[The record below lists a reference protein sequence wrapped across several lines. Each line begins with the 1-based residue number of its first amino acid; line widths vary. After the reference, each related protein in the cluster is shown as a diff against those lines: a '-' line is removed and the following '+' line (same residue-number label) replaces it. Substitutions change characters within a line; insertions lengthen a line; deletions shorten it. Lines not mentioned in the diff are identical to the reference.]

1 MQQDRNN
8 SRRPSSSIQQN
19 SARRQGKSRKAYDWT
34 QDRRPSN
41 QNRRRTQGYQE
52 QTLDF
57 SGGNV
62 TFENHSSGYADNSI
76 QFPQQTARRPNNQNQ
91 SRRQGQQR
99 SQRPRQNTTAY
110 PTNGS
115 RPRNGQ
121 RPQNVQSARRP
132 QSGGRYRPTEAN
144 LRSPA
149 RREGRKKRR
158 LTRAAVRR
166 RRAIRRL
173 TALALLLCV
182 IGVGVYLTVTM
193 LFKINT
199 LEVAVDGE
207 VVQEVGGYS
216 SAEILQARGV
226 HAEENI
232 FSFDPAEKAA
242 ALEKQFP
249 LLENIRVERDY
260 PGTVVV
266 RVTEA
271 QPAWAMQTSS
281 GWLTLSGGLKILEK
295 DSAQPAGLP
304 TLYGGEPV
312 SAEPGEQLTFAAEP
326 KADSTPDSAA
336 DSSASGTVEEEADQ
350 RLESLNTLLAA
361 LDAAGMSADVTR
373 IEFADVDEM
382 AFLYQDRISVWL
394 GTLNELEY
402 KLKLAKHVLLN
413 EDGKGCAATDTGKL
427 DFTHISMSST
437 RKFTFAQGEPELP
450 SGYIVPEPVEETPAE
465 EGVTGETADGTADAP
480 TQIILGKGF
489 EVAADAEH
497 FAFSI
502 DGKHIAIDGGN
513 NPISGDNYNISRTA
527 SDKSLFELTNGAS
540 LKLTHL
546 DIYGNADAHLAE
558 VACIFVRASCK
569 LTLGNGFELY
579 SGNGNESGRQVHR
592 RCGPDPRVL

>member
-1 MQQDRNN
+1 MQQDRNK

-19 SARRQGKSRKAYDWT
+19 SARRQGKPRKAYDWT

-41 QNRRRTQGYQE
+41 QDCRRTQGYQE

-57 SGGNV
+57 SGGSV

-132 QSGGRYRPTEAN
+132 QSSGRYRPTEAN

-216 SAEILQARGV
+216 SAEILQALGV

-260 PGTVVV
+260 PNTVVV
-266 RVTEA
+266 RTNAATAVY
-271 QPAWAMQTSS
+271 AMQTSG
-281 GWLTLSGGLKILEK
+281 GWLSLSAGLKILDK
-295 DSAQPAGLP
+295 DSAQPDLII
-304 TLYGGEPV
+304 LCGGEPV
-312 SAEPGEQLTFAAEP
+312 STTPGTQLEFETGPSGPSSGSAA
-326 KADSTPDSAA
+326 SDSAA
-336 DSSASGTVEEEADQ
+336 SSEAGPPTDK
-350 RLESLNTLLAA
+350 RLESLNTLLTA
-361 LDAAGMSADVTR
+361 LDSLSL
-373 IEFADVDEM
+373 I
-382 AFLYQDRISVWL
+382 
-394 GTLNELEY
+394 
-402 KLKLAKHVLLN
+402 
-413 EDGKGCAATDTGKL
+413 
-427 DFTHISMSST
+427 HI
-437 RKFTFAQGEPELP
+437 
-450 SGYIVPEPVEETPAE
+450 
-465 EGVTGETADGTADAP
+465 
-480 TQIILGKGF
+480 
-489 EVAADAEH
+489 
-497 FAFSI
+497 
-502 DGKHIAIDGGN
+502 
-513 NPISGDNYNISRTA
+513 
-527 SDKSLFELTNGAS
+527 
-540 LKLTHL
+540 
-546 DIYGNADAHLAE
+546 
-558 VACIFVRASCK
+558 
-569 LTLGNGFELY
+569 
-579 SGNGNESGRQVHR
+579 
-592 RCGPDPRVL
+592 

>member
-1 MQQDRNN
+1 MQQDRNK

-19 SARRQGKSRKAYDWT
+19 SAQRKGKPRKAYDWT

-158 LTRAAVRR
+158 LTRAAIRR

-216 SAEILQARGV
+216 SAEILQALGV

-232 FSFDPAEKAA
+232 FSFDSAEKAA

-260 PGTVVV
+260 PNTVVV
-266 RVTEA
+266 RTNAATAVY
-271 QPAWAMQTSS
+271 AMQTSG
-281 GWLTLSGGLKILEK
+281 GWLSLSAGLKILDK
-295 DSAQPAGLP
+295 DSAQPDLII
-304 TLYGGEPV
+304 LCGGEPV
-312 SAEPGEQLTFAAEP
+312 STMPGTQLEFETGPSGPSSGSAA
-326 KADSTPDSAA
+326 SDSAA
-336 DSSASGTVEEEADQ
+336 SSEAGPPTDK
-350 RLESLNTLLAA
+350 RLESLNTLLTA
-361 LDAAGMSADVTR
+361 LDSSELGADVTR
-373 IEFADVDEM
+373 IEFEDPEQM
-382 AFLYQDRISVWL
+382 AFLYQGRISVLL
-394 GTLNELEY
+394 GTLNELDY
-402 KLKLAKHVLLN
+402 KLRLAKYVLLN
-413 EDGKGCAATDTGKL
+413 EDGKGCSPTDTGML
-427 DFTHISMSST
+427 DLSHLSASSS
-437 RKFTFAQGEPELP
+437 RKFRFAQGEPTLP
-450 SGYIVPEPVEETPAE
+450 SGWTAPEEPAAPAE
-465 EGVTGETADGTADAP
+465 AEAESQPEEASGTEPDTEGAEAAPAEDPTA
-480 TQIILGKGF
+480 
-489 EVAADAEH
+489 AAAE
-497 FAFSI
+497 
-502 DGKHIAIDGGN
+502 
-513 NPISGDNYNISRTA
+513 
-527 SDKSLFELTNGAS
+527 
-540 LKLTHL
+540 
-546 DIYGNADAHLAE
+546 
-558 VACIFVRASCK
+558 
-569 LTLGNGFELY
+569 
-579 SGNGNESGRQVHR
+579 QQ
-592 RCGPDPRVL
+592 

>member
-1 MQQDRNN
+1 MQQDRNK

-19 SARRQGKSRKAYDWT
+19 SARRQGKPRKAYDWT

-41 QNRRRTQGYQE
+41 QDRRRTQGYQE

-110 PTNGS
+110 PNGS

-149 RREGRKKRR
+149 RRENRKKRR

-216 SAEILQARGV
+216 SAEILQALGV

-260 PGTVVV
+260 PNTVVV
-266 RVTEA
+266 RTNAATAVY
-271 QPAWAMQTSS
+271 AMQTSG
-281 GWLTLSGGLKILEK
+281 GWLSLSAGLKILDQ
-295 DSAQPAGLP
+295 DSAQPDLII
-304 TLYGGEPV
+304 LCGGEPV
-312 SAEPGEQLTFAAEP
+312 STTPGTQLEFETGPSGPSSGSAA
-326 KADSTPDSAA
+326 SDSAA
-336 DSSASGTVEEEADQ
+336 SSVAGPPTDK
-350 RLESLNTLLAA
+350 RLESLNTLLTA
-361 LDAAGMSADVTR
+361 LDSSELGADVTR
-373 IEFADVDEM
+373 IEFEDPEQM
-382 AFLYQDRISVWL
+382 AFLYQGRISVLL
-394 GTLNELEY
+394 GTLNELDY
-402 KLKLAKHVLLN
+402 KLRLAKYVLLN
-413 EDGKGCAATDTGKL
+413 EDGKGCSPTDTGML
-427 DFTHISMSST
+427 DLSHLSASSS
-437 RKFTFAQGEPELP
+437 RKFRFAQGEPTLP
-450 SGYIVPEPVEETPAE
+450 SGWTAPEEPAAPAE
-465 EGVTGETADGTADAP
+465 AEAESQPEEASGTEPDTEGAEAAPAEDPTA
-480 TQIILGKGF
+480 
-489 EVAADAEH
+489 AAAE
-497 FAFSI
+497 
-502 DGKHIAIDGGN
+502 
-513 NPISGDNYNISRTA
+513 
-527 SDKSLFELTNGAS
+527 
-540 LKLTHL
+540 
-546 DIYGNADAHLAE
+546 
-558 VACIFVRASCK
+558 
-569 LTLGNGFELY
+569 
-579 SGNGNESGRQVHR
+579 QQ
-592 RCGPDPRVL
+592 

>member
-1 MQQDRNN
+1 MQQDRNK

-19 SARRQGKSRKAYDWT
+19 SAQRRGKPRKAYDWT

-41 QNRRRTQGYQE
+41 QDRRRTQGYQE

-132 QSGGRYRPTEAN
+132 QSSGRYRPTEAN

-216 SAEILQARGV
+216 SAEILQALGV

-232 FSFDPAEKAA
+232 FSFDPTEKAA

-260 PGTVVV
+260 PNTVVV
-266 RVTEA
+266 RTNAAAAVY
-271 QPAWAMQTSS
+271 AMQTSG
-281 GWLTLSGGLKILEK
+281 GWLSLSAGLKILDQ
-295 DSAQPAGLP
+295 DSAQPDLII
-304 TLYGGEPV
+304 LCGGEPV
-312 SAEPGEQLTFAAEP
+312 SATPGTQLEFETGPSGASSGSAA
-326 KADSTPDSAA
+326 SDSAA
-336 DSSASGTVEEEADQ
+336 SSEAGPPTDK
-350 RLESLNTLLAA
+350 RLESLNTLLTA
-361 LDAAGMSADVTR
+361 LDSSELGADVTR
-373 IEFADVDEM
+373 IEFEDPEQM
-382 AFLYQDRISVWL
+382 AFLYQGRISVLL
-394 GTLNELEY
+394 GTLNELDY
-402 KLKLAKHVLLN
+402 KLRLAKYVLLN
-413 EDGKGCAATDTGKL
+413 EDGKGCSPTDTGML
-427 DFTHISMSST
+427 DLSHLSASSS
-437 RKFTFAQGEPELP
+437 RKFRFAQGEPTLP
-450 SGYIVPEPVEETPAE
+450 SGWTAPEEPAAPAE
-465 EGVTGETADGTADAP
+465 AEAESQPEEASGTEPDTEGAEAAPAEDPTA
-480 TQIILGKGF
+480 
-489 EVAADAEH
+489 AAAE
-497 FAFSI
+497 
-502 DGKHIAIDGGN
+502 
-513 NPISGDNYNISRTA
+513 
-527 SDKSLFELTNGAS
+527 
-540 LKLTHL
+540 
-546 DIYGNADAHLAE
+546 
-558 VACIFVRASCK
+558 
-569 LTLGNGFELY
+569 
-579 SGNGNESGRQVHR
+579 QQ
-592 RCGPDPRVL
+592 

>member
-1 MQQDRNN
+1 MQQDRNK
-8 SRRPSSSIQQN
+8 SRRPSSSIRQN
-19 SARRQGKSRKAYDWT
+19 SARRQGKPRKAYDWT

-41 QNRRRTQGYQE
+41 QDRRRTQGYQE

-76 QFPQQTARRPNNQNQ
+76 RFPQQTARRPNNQNQ

-216 SAEILQARGV
+216 SAEILQALGV

-232 FSFDPAEKAA
+232 LSFDPAEKAA

-260 PGTVVV
+260 PNTVVV
-266 RVTEA
+266 RTNAATAVY
-271 QPAWAMQTSS
+271 AMQTSG
-281 GWLTLSGGLKILEK
+281 GWLSLSAGLKILNK
-295 DSAQPAGLP
+295 DSAQPDLII
-304 TLYGGEPV
+304 LCGGEPV
-312 SAEPGEQLTFAAEP
+312 STTPGTQLEFETGPSGPSSGSAA
-326 KADSTPDSAA
+326 SDSAA
-336 DSSASGTVEEEADQ
+336 SSEAGPPTDK
-350 RLESLNTLLAA
+350 RLESLNTLLTA
-361 LDAAGMSADVTR
+361 LDSSELGADVTR
-373 IEFADVDEM
+373 IEFEDPEQM
-382 AFLYQDRISVWL
+382 AFLYQGRISVLL
-394 GTLNELEY
+394 GTLNELDY
-402 KLKLAKHVLLN
+402 KLRLAKYVLLN
-413 EDGKGCAATDTGKL
+413 EDGKGCSPTDTGML
-427 DFTHISMSST
+427 DLSHLSASSS
-437 RKFTFAQGEPELP
+437 RKFRFAQGEPTLP
-450 SGYIVPEPVEETPAE
+450 SGWTAPEEPAAPAE
-465 EGVTGETADGTADAP
+465 AEAESQPEEASGTEPDTEGAEAAPAEDPTA
-480 TQIILGKGF
+480 
-489 EVAADAEH
+489 AAAE
-497 FAFSI
+497 
-502 DGKHIAIDGGN
+502 
-513 NPISGDNYNISRTA
+513 
-527 SDKSLFELTNGAS
+527 
-540 LKLTHL
+540 
-546 DIYGNADAHLAE
+546 
-558 VACIFVRASCK
+558 
-569 LTLGNGFELY
+569 
-579 SGNGNESGRQVHR
+579 QQ
-592 RCGPDPRVL
+592 

>member
-1 MQQDRNN
+1 MQQDRNK

-19 SARRQGKSRKAYDWT
+19 SAQRKGKPRKAYDWT

-76 QFPQQTARRPNNQNQ
+76 RFPQQTARRPNNQNQ

-158 LTRAAVRR
+158 LTRAAIRR

-199 LEVAVDGE
+199 LQVAVDGE

-216 SAEILQARGV
+216 SAEILQALGV

-232 FSFDPAEKAA
+232 FSFDSAEKAA

-260 PGTVVV
+260 PNTVVV
-266 RVTEA
+266 RTNAATAVY
-271 QPAWAMQTSS
+271 AMQTSG
-281 GWLTLSGGLKILEK
+281 GWLSLSAGLKILDK
-295 DSAQPAGLP
+295 DSAQPDLII
-304 TLYGGEPV
+304 LCGGEPV
-312 SAEPGEQLTFAAEP
+312 STTPGTQLEFETGPSGPSSGSAA
-326 KADSTPDSAA
+326 SDSAA
-336 DSSASGTVEEEADQ
+336 SSEAGPPTDK
-350 RLESLNTLLAA
+350 RLESLNTLLTA
-361 LDAAGMSADVTR
+361 LDSSELGADVTR
-373 IEFADVDEM
+373 IEFEDPEQM
-382 AFLYQDRISVWL
+382 AFLYQGRISVLL
-394 GTLNELEY
+394 GTLNELDY
-402 KLKLAKHVLLN
+402 KLRLAKYVLLN
-413 EDGKGCAATDTGKL
+413 EDGKGCSPTDTGML
-427 DFTHISMSST
+427 DLSHLSASSS
-437 RKFTFAQGEPELP
+437 RKFRFAQGEPTLP
-450 SGYIVPEPVEETPAE
+450 SGWTAPEEPAAPAE
-465 EGVTGETADGTADAP
+465 AEAESQPEEASGTEPDTEGAEAAPAEDPTA
-480 TQIILGKGF
+480 
-489 EVAADAEH
+489 AAAE
-497 FAFSI
+497 
-502 DGKHIAIDGGN
+502 
-513 NPISGDNYNISRTA
+513 
-527 SDKSLFELTNGAS
+527 
-540 LKLTHL
+540 
-546 DIYGNADAHLAE
+546 
-558 VACIFVRASCK
+558 
-569 LTLGNGFELY
+569 
-579 SGNGNESGRQVHR
+579 QQ
-592 RCGPDPRVL
+592 

>member
-1 MQQDRNN
+1 MQQDRNK

-19 SARRQGKSRKAYDWT
+19 SARQQGQPRKAYDWT

-199 LEVAVDGE
+199 LQVAVDGE

-216 SAEILQARGV
+216 SAEILQALGV

-260 PGTVVV
+260 PNTVVV
-266 RVTEA
+266 RTNAATAVY
-271 QPAWAMQTSS
+271 AMQTSS
-281 GWLTLSGGLKILEK
+281 GWLSLSAGLKILDQ
-295 DSAQPAGLP
+295 DSAQPDLII
-304 TLYGGEPV
+304 LCGGEPV
-312 SAEPGEQLTFAAEP
+312 STTPGTQLEFETGPSGASSGGAA
-326 KADSTPDSAA
+326 SDSAA
-336 DSSASGTVEEEADQ
+336 
-350 RLESLNTLLAA
+350 SLSL
-361 LDAAGMSADVTR
+361 
-373 IEFADVDEM
+373 I
-382 AFLYQDRISVWL
+382 
-394 GTLNELEY
+394 
-402 KLKLAKHVLLN
+402 
-413 EDGKGCAATDTGKL
+413 
-427 DFTHISMSST
+427 HI
-437 RKFTFAQGEPELP
+437 
-450 SGYIVPEPVEETPAE
+450 
-465 EGVTGETADGTADAP
+465 
-480 TQIILGKGF
+480 
-489 EVAADAEH
+489 
-497 FAFSI
+497 
-502 DGKHIAIDGGN
+502 
-513 NPISGDNYNISRTA
+513 
-527 SDKSLFELTNGAS
+527 
-540 LKLTHL
+540 
-546 DIYGNADAHLAE
+546 
-558 VACIFVRASCK
+558 
-569 LTLGNGFELY
+569 
-579 SGNGNESGRQVHR
+579 
-592 RCGPDPRVL
+592 

>member
-1 MQQDRNN
+1 MQQDRNK
-8 SRRPSSSIQQN
+8 SRRPSSSIQHS
-19 SARRQGKSRKAYDWT
+19 SARRQGKPRKAYDWT

-216 SAEILQARGV
+216 SAEILQALGV

-260 PGTVVV
+260 PNTVVV
-266 RVTEA
+266 RTNAATAVY
-271 QPAWAMQTSS
+271 AMQTSG
-281 GWLTLSGGLKILEK
+281 GWLSLSAGLKILDK
-295 DSAQPAGLP
+295 DSAQPDLII
-304 TLYGGEPV
+304 LCGGEPV
-312 SAEPGEQLTFAAEP
+312 STTPGTQLEFETGPSGPSSGSAA
-326 KADSTPDSAA
+326 SDSAA
-336 DSSASGTVEEEADQ
+336 SSEAGPPTDK
-350 RLESLNTLLAA
+350 RLESLNTLLTA
-361 LDAAGMSADVTR
+361 LDSSELGADVTR
-373 IEFADVDEM
+373 IEFEDPEQM
-382 AFLYQDRISVWL
+382 AFLYQGRISVLL
-394 GTLNELEY
+394 GTLNELDY
-402 KLKLAKHVLLN
+402 KLRLAKYVLLN
-413 EDGKGCAATDTGKL
+413 EDGKGCSPTDTGML
-427 DFTHISMSST
+427 DLSHLSASSS
-437 RKFTFAQGEPELP
+437 RKFRFAQGEPTLP
-450 SGYIVPEPVEETPAE
+450 SGWTAPEEPAAPAE
-465 EGVTGETADGTADAP
+465 AEAENQPEEAPGTEPDTEGAEAAPAEDPTA
-480 TQIILGKGF
+480 
-489 EVAADAEH
+489 AAAE
-497 FAFSI
+497 
-502 DGKHIAIDGGN
+502 
-513 NPISGDNYNISRTA
+513 
-527 SDKSLFELTNGAS
+527 
-540 LKLTHL
+540 
-546 DIYGNADAHLAE
+546 
-558 VACIFVRASCK
+558 
-569 LTLGNGFELY
+569 
-579 SGNGNESGRQVHR
+579 QQ
-592 RCGPDPRVL
+592 

>member
-1 MQQDRNN
+1 MQQDRNK
-8 SRRPSSSIQQN
+8 SRRPSSSIRQN
-19 SARRQGKSRKAYDWT
+19 SARRQGKPRKAYDWT

-41 QNRRRTQGYQE
+41 QDRRRTQGYQE

-132 QSGGRYRPTEAN
+132 QSSGRYRPTEAN

-199 LEVAVDGE
+199 LEVTVDGE

-216 SAEILQARGV
+216 SAEILQALGV

-260 PGTVVV
+260 PNTVVV
-266 RVTEA
+266 RTNAAAAVY
-271 QPAWAMQTSS
+271 AMQTSG
-281 GWLTLSGGLKILEK
+281 GWLSLSAGLKILDK
-295 DSAQPAGLP
+295 DSAQPDLII
-304 TLYGGEPV
+304 LCGGEPV
-312 SAEPGEQLTFAAEP
+312 STTPGTQLEFETGPSGPSSGSAA
-326 KADSTPDSAA
+326 SDSAA
-336 DSSASGTVEEEADQ
+336 SSEAGPPTDK
-350 RLESLNTLLAA
+350 RLESLNTLLTA
-361 LDAAGMSADVTR
+361 LDSSELGADVTR
-373 IEFADVDEM
+373 IEFEDPEQM
-382 AFLYQDRISVWL
+382 AFLYQGRISVLL
-394 GTLNELEY
+394 GTLNELDY
-402 KLKLAKHVLLN
+402 KLRLAKYVLLN
-413 EDGKGCAATDTGKL
+413 EDGKGCSPTDTGML
-427 DFTHISMSST
+427 DLSHLSASSS
-437 RKFTFAQGEPELP
+437 RKFRFAQGEPTLP
-450 SGYIVPEPVEETPAE
+450 SGWTAPEEPAAPAE
-465 EGVTGETADGTADAP
+465 AEAESQPEEAPGTEPDTEGAEAAPAEDPTA
-480 TQIILGKGF
+480 
-489 EVAADAEH
+489 AAAE
-497 FAFSI
+497 
-502 DGKHIAIDGGN
+502 
-513 NPISGDNYNISRTA
+513 
-527 SDKSLFELTNGAS
+527 
-540 LKLTHL
+540 
-546 DIYGNADAHLAE
+546 
-558 VACIFVRASCK
+558 
-569 LTLGNGFELY
+569 
-579 SGNGNESGRQVHR
+579 QQ
-592 RCGPDPRVL
+592 

>member
-1 MQQDRNN
+1 MQQDRNK

-19 SARRQGKSRKAYDWT
+19 SARRQGKLRKAYDWT

-121 RPQNVQSARRP
+121 RPQS
-132 QSGGRYRPTEAN
+132 SGRYRPTEAN

-216 SAEILQARGV
+216 SAEILQALGV

-249 LLENIRVERDY
+249 LLENIQVERDY
-260 PGTVVV
+260 PNTVVV
-266 RVTEA
+266 RTNAATAVY
-271 QPAWAMQTSS
+271 AMQTSG
-281 GWLTLSGGLKILEK
+281 GWLSLSAGLKILDQ
-295 DSAQPAGLP
+295 DSAQPDLII
-304 TLYGGEPV
+304 LCGGEPV
-312 SAEPGEQLTFAAEP
+312 STTPGTQLEFETGPSGPSSGSAVS
-326 KADSTPDSAA
+326 DSTA
-336 DSSASGTVEEEADQ
+336 SSEAGLPTDK
-350 RLESLNTLLAA
+350 RLESLNTLLTA
-361 LDAAGMSADVTR
+361 LDSSELGADVTR
-373 IEFADVDEM
+373 IEFEDPEQM
-382 AFLYQDRISVWL
+382 AFLYQGRISVLL
-394 GTLNELEY
+394 GTLNELDY
-402 KLKLAKHVLLN
+402 KLRLAKYVLLN
-413 EDGKGCAATDTGKL
+413 EDGKGCSPTDTGML
-427 DFTHISMSST
+427 DLSHLSASSS
-437 RKFTFAQGEPELP
+437 RKFRFAQGEPTLP
-450 SGYIVPEPVEETPAE
+450 SGWTAPEEPAAPAE
-465 EGVTGETADGTADAP
+465 AEAENQPEEASGTEPDTEGAEAAPAEDPTA
-480 TQIILGKGF
+480 
-489 EVAADAEH
+489 AAAE
-497 FAFSI
+497 
-502 DGKHIAIDGGN
+502 
-513 NPISGDNYNISRTA
+513 
-527 SDKSLFELTNGAS
+527 
-540 LKLTHL
+540 
-546 DIYGNADAHLAE
+546 
-558 VACIFVRASCK
+558 
-569 LTLGNGFELY
+569 
-579 SGNGNESGRQVHR
+579 QQ
-592 RCGPDPRVL
+592 

>member
-1 MQQDRNN
+1 MQKDRNN
-8 SRRPSSSIQQN
+8 SRRTGQQN

-173 TALALLLCV
+173 TALALLLCG

-199 LEVAVDGE
+199 LQVAVDGE

-216 SAEILQARGV
+216 SAEILQALGV

-260 PGTVVV
+260 PNTVVV
-266 RVTEA
+266 RTNAATAVY
-271 QPAWAMQTSS
+271 AMQTSS
-281 GWLTLSGGLKILEK
+281 GWLSLSAGLKILDK
-295 DSAQPAGLP
+295 DSAQPDLII
-304 TLYGGEPV
+304 LCGGEPV
-312 SAEPGEQLTFAAEP
+312 STTPGTQLEFETGPSGPSSGSAA
-326 KADSTPDSAA
+326 SDSAA
-336 DSSASGTVEEEADQ
+336 SSEAGPPTDK
-350 RLESLNTLLAA
+350 RLESLNTLLTA
-361 LDAAGMSADVTR
+361 LDSSELGADVTR
-373 IEFADVDEM
+373 IEFEDPEQM
-382 AFLYQDRISVWL
+382 AFLYQGRISVLL
-394 GTLNELEY
+394 GTLNELDY
-402 KLKLAKHVLLN
+402 KLRLAKYVLLN
-413 EDGKGCAATDTGKL
+413 EDGKGCSPTDTGML
-427 DFTHISMSST
+427 DLSHLSASSS
-437 RKFTFAQGEPELP
+437 RKFRFAQGEPTLP
-450 SGYIVPEPVEETPAE
+450 SGWTAPEEPAAPAE
-465 EGVTGETADGTADAP
+465 AEAESQPEEAPGTEPDTEGAEAAPAEDPTA
-480 TQIILGKGF
+480 
-489 EVAADAEH
+489 AAAE
-497 FAFSI
+497 
-502 DGKHIAIDGGN
+502 
-513 NPISGDNYNISRTA
+513 
-527 SDKSLFELTNGAS
+527 
-540 LKLTHL
+540 
-546 DIYGNADAHLAE
+546 
-558 VACIFVRASCK
+558 
-569 LTLGNGFELY
+569 
-579 SGNGNESGRQVHR
+579 QQ
-592 RCGPDPRVL
+592 

>member
-1 MQQDRNN
+1 MQQDRNK

-19 SARRQGKSRKAYDWT
+19 SAQRKGKPRKAYDWT

-99 SQRPRQNTTAY
+99 SQRPRQNMTAY
-110 PTNGS
+110 PTNGG

-149 RREGRKKRR
+149 RRESRKKRR

-216 SAEILQARGV
+216 SAEILQALGV

-260 PGTVVV
+260 PNTVVV
-266 RVTEA
+266 RTNAATAVY
-271 QPAWAMQTSS
+271 AMQTSG
-281 GWLTLSGGLKILEK
+281 GWLSLSAGLKILDQ
-295 DSAQPAGLP
+295 DSAQPDLII
-304 TLYGGEPV
+304 LCGGEPV
-312 SAEPGEQLTFAAEP
+312 SATPGTQLEFETGPSGPSSGSAA
-326 KADSTPDSAA
+326 SDSAA
-336 DSSASGTVEEEADQ
+336 SSEAGPPTDK
-350 RLESLNTLLAA
+350 RLESLNTLLTA
-361 LDAAGMSADVTR
+361 LDSSELGADVTR
-373 IEFADVDEM
+373 IEFEDPEQM
-382 AFLYQDRISVWL
+382 AFLYQGRISVLL
-394 GTLNELEY
+394 GTLNELDY
-402 KLKLAKHVLLN
+402 KLRLAKYVLLN
-413 EDGKGCAATDTGKL
+413 EGGKGCSPTDTGML
-427 DFTHISMSST
+427 DLSHLSASSS
-437 RKFTFAQGEPELP
+437 RKFRFAQGEPTLP
-450 SGYIVPEPVEETPAE
+450 SGWTAPEEPAAPAE
-465 EGVTGETADGTADAP
+465 AEAESQPEEASGTEPDTEGAEAAPAEDPTA
-480 TQIILGKGF
+480 
-489 EVAADAEH
+489 AAAE
-497 FAFSI
+497 
-502 DGKHIAIDGGN
+502 
-513 NPISGDNYNISRTA
+513 
-527 SDKSLFELTNGAS
+527 
-540 LKLTHL
+540 
-546 DIYGNADAHLAE
+546 
-558 VACIFVRASCK
+558 
-569 LTLGNGFELY
+569 
-579 SGNGNESGRQVHR
+579 QQ
-592 RCGPDPRVL
+592 

>member
-1 MQQDRNN
+1 MQQDRNK

-19 SARRQGKSRKAYDWT
+19 SARRQGKPRKAYDWT

-121 RPQNVQSARRP
+121 RPQS
-132 QSGGRYRPTEAN
+132 SGRYRPTEAN

-216 SAEILQARGV
+216 SAEILQALGV

-249 LLENIRVERDY
+249 LLENIQVERDY
-260 PGTVVV
+260 PNTVVV
-266 RVTEA
+266 RTNAAAAVY
-271 QPAWAMQTSS
+271 AMQTSG
-281 GWLTLSGGLKILEK
+281 GWLSLSAGLKILDQ
-295 DSAQPAGLP
+295 DSAQPDLII
-304 TLYGGEPV
+304 LCGGEPV
-312 SAEPGEQLTFAAEP
+312 STTPGTQLEFETGPSGPSSGSAVS
-326 KADSTPDSAA
+326 DSTA
-336 DSSASGTVEEEADQ
+336 SSEAGPPTDK
-350 RLESLNTLLAA
+350 RLESLNTLLTA
-361 LDAAGMSADVTR
+361 LDSSELGADVTR
-373 IEFADVDEM
+373 IEFEDPEQM
-382 AFLYQDRISVWL
+382 AFLYQGRISVLL
-394 GTLNELEY
+394 GTLNELDY
-402 KLKLAKHVLLN
+402 KLRLAKYVLLN
-413 EDGKGCAATDTGKL
+413 EDGKGCSPTDTGML
-427 DFTHISMSST
+427 DLSHLSASSS
-437 RKFTFAQGEPELP
+437 RKFRFAQGEPTLP
-450 SGYIVPEPVEETPAE
+450 SGWTAPEEPAAPAE
-465 EGVTGETADGTADAP
+465 AEAENQPEEASGTEPDTEGAEAAPAEDPTA
-480 TQIILGKGF
+480 
-489 EVAADAEH
+489 AAAE
-497 FAFSI
+497 
-502 DGKHIAIDGGN
+502 
-513 NPISGDNYNISRTA
+513 
-527 SDKSLFELTNGAS
+527 
-540 LKLTHL
+540 
-546 DIYGNADAHLAE
+546 
-558 VACIFVRASCK
+558 
-569 LTLGNGFELY
+569 
-579 SGNGNESGRQVHR
+579 QQ
-592 RCGPDPRVL
+592 

>member
-1 MQQDRNN
+1 MQQDRNK

-19 SARRQGKSRKAYDWT
+19 SARRQGKPRKAYDWT

-76 QFPQQTARRPNNQNQ
+76 QFPQQTARRPDNQNQ

-132 QSGGRYRPTEAN
+132 PSAGATAHGGEPPQPG
-144 LRSPA
+144 PA
-149 RREGRKKRR
+149 GGQKNAPSDP
-158 LTRAAVRR
+158 AAVRR

-216 SAEILQARGV
+216 SAEILQALGV

-260 PGTVVV
+260 PNTVVV
-266 RVTEA
+266 RTNAAAAVY
-271 QPAWAMQTSS
+271 AMQTSG
-281 GWLTLSGGLKILEK
+281 GWLSLSAGLKILDK
-295 DSAQPAGLP
+295 DSAQPDLIV
-304 TLYGGEPV
+304 LCGGEPV
-312 SAEPGEQLTFAAEP
+312 STTPGTQLEFETGPSGPSSGSAA
-326 KADSTPDSAA
+326 SDSAA
-336 DSSASGTVEEEADQ
+336 SSEAGPPTDK
-350 RLESLNTLLAA
+350 RLESLNTLLTA
-361 LDAAGMSADVTR
+361 LDSSELGADVTR
-373 IEFADVDEM
+373 IEFEDPEQM
-382 AFLYQDRISVWL
+382 AFLYQGRISVLL
-394 GTLNELEY
+394 GTLNELDY
-402 KLKLAKHVLLN
+402 KLRLAKYVLLN
-413 EDGKGCAATDTGKL
+413 EDGKGCSPTDTGML
-427 DFTHISMSST
+427 DLSHLSASSS
-437 RKFTFAQGEPELP
+437 RKFRFAQGEPTLP
-450 SGYIVPEPVEETPAE
+450 SGWTAPEEPAAPAE
-465 EGVTGETADGTADAP
+465 AEAGSQPEEASGTEPDTEGAEAAPAEDPTA
-480 TQIILGKGF
+480 
-489 EVAADAEH
+489 AAAE
-497 FAFSI
+497 
-502 DGKHIAIDGGN
+502 
-513 NPISGDNYNISRTA
+513 
-527 SDKSLFELTNGAS
+527 
-540 LKLTHL
+540 
-546 DIYGNADAHLAE
+546 
-558 VACIFVRASCK
+558 
-569 LTLGNGFELY
+569 
-579 SGNGNESGRQVHR
+579 QQ
-592 RCGPDPRVL
+592 

>member
-76 QFPQQTARRPNNQNQ
+76 QFPQQTARRPNNQSQ

-216 SAEILQARGV
+216 SAEILQALGV

-260 PGTVVV
+260 PNTVVV
-266 RVTEA
+266 RTNAATAVY
-271 QPAWAMQTSS
+271 AMQTSS
-281 GWLTLSGGLKILEK
+281 GWLSLSAGLKILDK
-295 DSAQPAGLP
+295 DSAQPDLII
-304 TLYGGEPV
+304 LCGGEPV
-312 SAEPGEQLTFAAEP
+312 STTPGTQLEFETGPSGPSSGSAA
-326 KADSTPDSAA
+326 SDSAA
-336 DSSASGTVEEEADQ
+336 SSEAGPPTDK
-350 RLESLNTLLAA
+350 RIESLNTLLTA
-361 LDAAGMSADVTR
+361 LDSSELGADVTR
-373 IEFADVDEM
+373 IEFEDPEQM
-382 AFLYQDRISVWL
+382 AFLYQGRISVLL
-394 GTLNELEY
+394 GTLNELDY
-402 KLKLAKHVLLN
+402 KLRLAKYVLLN
-413 EDGKGCAATDTGKL
+413 EDGKGCSPTDTGML
-427 DFTHISMSST
+427 DLSHLSASSS
-437 RKFTFAQGEPELP
+437 RKFRFAQGEPTLP
-450 SGYIVPEPVEETPAE
+450 SGWTAPEEPAAPAE
-465 EGVTGETADGTADAP
+465 AEAESQPEEVSGTEPDTEGAEAAPAEDPTA
-480 TQIILGKGF
+480 
-489 EVAADAEH
+489 AAAE
-497 FAFSI
+497 
-502 DGKHIAIDGGN
+502 
-513 NPISGDNYNISRTA
+513 
-527 SDKSLFELTNGAS
+527 
-540 LKLTHL
+540 
-546 DIYGNADAHLAE
+546 
-558 VACIFVRASCK
+558 
-569 LTLGNGFELY
+569 
-579 SGNGNESGRQVHR
+579 QQ
-592 RCGPDPRVL
+592 

>member
-166 RRAIRRL
+166 RKAIRRL

-216 SAEILQARGV
+216 SAEILQALGV

-260 PGTVVV
+260 PNTVVV
-266 RVTEA
+266 RTNAATAVY
-271 QPAWAMQTSS
+271 AMQTSG
-281 GWLTLSGGLKILEK
+281 GWLSLSAGLKILDK
-295 DSAQPAGLP
+295 DSAQPDLII
-304 TLYGGEPV
+304 LCGGEPV
-312 SAEPGEQLTFAAEP
+312 STTPGTQLEFETGPSGPSSGSAA
-326 KADSTPDSAA
+326 SDSAA
-336 DSSASGTVEEEADQ
+336 SSEAGPPTDK
-350 RLESLNTLLAA
+350 RLESLNTLLTA
-361 LDAAGMSADVTR
+361 LDSSELGADVTR
-373 IEFADVDEM
+373 IEFEDPEQM
-382 AFLYQDRISVWL
+382 AFLYQGRISVLL
-394 GTLNELEY
+394 GTLNELDY
-402 KLKLAKHVLLN
+402 KLRLAKYVLLN
-413 EDGKGCAATDTGKL
+413 EDGKGCSPTDTGML
-427 DFTHISMSST
+427 DLSHLSASSS
-437 RKFTFAQGEPELP
+437 RKFRFAQGEPTLP
-450 SGYIVPEPVEETPAE
+450 SGWTAPEEPAAPAE
-465 EGVTGETADGTADAP
+465 AEAESQPEEVSGTEPDTEGAEAAPAEDPTA
-480 TQIILGKGF
+480 
-489 EVAADAEH
+489 AAAE
-497 FAFSI
+497 
-502 DGKHIAIDGGN
+502 
-513 NPISGDNYNISRTA
+513 
-527 SDKSLFELTNGAS
+527 
-540 LKLTHL
+540 
-546 DIYGNADAHLAE
+546 
-558 VACIFVRASCK
+558 
-569 LTLGNGFELY
+569 
-579 SGNGNESGRQVHR
+579 QQ
-592 RCGPDPRVL
+592 

>member
-1 MQQDRNN
+1 MQQDRNK

-19 SARRQGKSRKAYDWT
+19 STRRQGKPRKAYDWT

-41 QNRRRTQGYQE
+41 QDRRRTQGYQE

-76 QFPQQTARRPNNQNQ
+76 QFPQQTARRPDNQSQ

-99 SQRPRQNTTAY
+99 SQRSRQNTTAY

-216 SAEILQARGV
+216 SAEILQALGV

-260 PGTVVV
+260 PNTVVV
-266 RVTEA
+266 RTNAAAAVY
-271 QPAWAMQTSS
+271 AMQTSG
-281 GWLTLSGGLKILEK
+281 GWLSLSAGLKILDK
-295 DSAQPAGLP
+295 DSAQPDLIV
-304 TLYGGEPV
+304 LCGGEPV
-312 SAEPGEQLTFAAEP
+312 STTPGTQLEFETGPSGPSSGSAA
-326 KADSTPDSAA
+326 SDSAA
-336 DSSASGTVEEEADQ
+336 SSEAGPPTDK
-350 RLESLNTLLAA
+350 RLESLNTLLTA
-361 LDAAGMSADVTR
+361 LDSSELGADVTR
-373 IEFADVDEM
+373 IEFEDPEQM
-382 AFLYQDRISVWL
+382 AFLYQGRISVLL
-394 GTLNELEY
+394 GTLNELDY
-402 KLKLAKHVLLN
+402 KLRLAKYVLLN
-413 EDGKGCAATDTGKL
+413 EDGKGCSPTDTGML
-427 DFTHISMSST
+427 DLSHLSASSS
-437 RKFTFAQGEPELP
+437 RKFRFAQGEPTLP
-450 SGYIVPEPVEETPAE
+450 SGWTAPEEPAAPAE
-465 EGVTGETADGTADAP
+465 AESQPEEAPGTEPDTEGAEAAPAEDPTA
-480 TQIILGKGF
+480 
-489 EVAADAEH
+489 AAAE
-497 FAFSI
+497 
-502 DGKHIAIDGGN
+502 
-513 NPISGDNYNISRTA
+513 
-527 SDKSLFELTNGAS
+527 
-540 LKLTHL
+540 
-546 DIYGNADAHLAE
+546 
-558 VACIFVRASCK
+558 
-569 LTLGNGFELY
+569 
-579 SGNGNESGRQVHR
+579 QQ
-592 RCGPDPRVL
+592 

>member
-1 MQQDRNN
+1 MQQDRNK

-19 SARRQGKSRKAYDWT
+19 SARRKEKPRKAYDWT

-41 QNRRRTQGYQE
+41 QDRRRTQGYQE

-121 RPQNVQSARRP
+121 RPQS
-132 QSGGRYRPTEAN
+132 SGRYRPTEAN

-216 SAEILQARGV
+216 SAEILQALGV

-249 LLENIRVERDY
+249 LLENIQVERDY
-260 PGTVVV
+260 PNTVVV
-266 RVTEA
+266 RTNAATAVY
-271 QPAWAMQTSS
+271 AMQTSG
-281 GWLTLSGGLKILEK
+281 GWLSLSAGLKILDQ
-295 DSAQPAGLP
+295 DSAQPDLII
-304 TLYGGEPV
+304 LCGGEPV
-312 SAEPGEQLTFAAEP
+312 STTPGTQLEFETGPSGPSSGSAVS
-326 KADSTPDSAA
+326 DSTA
-336 DSSASGTVEEEADQ
+336 SSEAGPPTDK
-350 RLESLNTLLAA
+350 RLESLNTLLTA
-361 LDAAGMSADVTR
+361 LDSSELGADVTR
-373 IEFADVDEM
+373 IEFEDPEQM
-382 AFLYQDRISVWL
+382 AFLYQGRISVLL
-394 GTLNELEY
+394 GTLNELDY
-402 KLKLAKHVLLN
+402 KLRLAKYVLLN
-413 EDGKGCAATDTGKL
+413 EDGKGCSPTDTGML
-427 DFTHISMSST
+427 DLSHLSASSS
-437 RKFTFAQGEPELP
+437 RKFRFAQGEPTLP
-450 SGYIVPEPVEETPAE
+450 SGWTAPEEPAAPAE
-465 EGVTGETADGTADAP
+465 AEAESQPEEAPGTEPDTEGAEAAPAEDPTA
-480 TQIILGKGF
+480 
-489 EVAADAEH
+489 AAAE
-497 FAFSI
+497 
-502 DGKHIAIDGGN
+502 
-513 NPISGDNYNISRTA
+513 
-527 SDKSLFELTNGAS
+527 
-540 LKLTHL
+540 
-546 DIYGNADAHLAE
+546 
-558 VACIFVRASCK
+558 
-569 LTLGNGFELY
+569 
-579 SGNGNESGRQVHR
+579 QQ
-592 RCGPDPRVL
+592 

>member
-1 MQQDRNN
+1 MQQDRNK

-19 SARRQGKSRKAYDWT
+19 SAQRNGKPRKAYDWT

-216 SAEILQARGV
+216 SAEILQALSV

-260 PGTVVV
+260 PNTVVV
-266 RVTEA
+266 RTNAATAVY
-271 QPAWAMQTSS
+271 AMQTSG
-281 GWLTLSGGLKILEK
+281 GWLSLSAGLKILDK
-295 DSAQPAGLP
+295 DSAQPDLII
-304 TLYGGEPV
+304 LCGGEPV
-312 SAEPGEQLTFAAEP
+312 STTPGTQLEFETGPSGASSGSAA
-326 KADSTPDSAA
+326 SDSAA
-336 DSSASGTVEEEADQ
+336 SSEAGPPTDK
-350 RLESLNTLLAA
+350 RLESLNTLLTA
-361 LDAAGMSADVTR
+361 LDSSELGADVTR
-373 IEFADVDEM
+373 IEFEDPEQM
-382 AFLYQDRISVWL
+382 AFLYQGRISVLL
-394 GTLNELEY
+394 GTLNELDY
-402 KLKLAKHVLLN
+402 KLRLAKYVLLN
-413 EDGKGCAATDTGKL
+413 EDGKGCSPTDTGML
-427 DFTHISMSST
+427 DLSHLSASSS
-437 RKFTFAQGEPELP
+437 RKFRFAQGEPTLP
-450 SGYIVPEPVEETPAE
+450 SGWTAPEEPAAPAE
-465 EGVTGETADGTADAP
+465 AEAENQPEEASGTEPNTEGAEAAPAEDPTA
-480 TQIILGKGF
+480 
-489 EVAADAEH
+489 AAAE
-497 FAFSI
+497 
-502 DGKHIAIDGGN
+502 
-513 NPISGDNYNISRTA
+513 
-527 SDKSLFELTNGAS
+527 
-540 LKLTHL
+540 
-546 DIYGNADAHLAE
+546 
-558 VACIFVRASCK
+558 
-569 LTLGNGFELY
+569 
-579 SGNGNESGRQVHR
+579 QQ
-592 RCGPDPRVL
+592 

>member
-1 MQQDRNN
+1 MQQDRNK
-8 SRRPSSSIQQN
+8 SRRPSSSIRQN
-19 SARRQGKSRKAYDWT
+19 SARRQGKPRKAYDWT

-41 QNRRRTQGYQE
+41 QDRRRTQGYQE

-76 QFPQQTARRPNNQNQ
+76 RFPQQTAQRPNNQNQ

-216 SAEILQARGV
+216 SAEILQALGV

-260 PGTVVV
+260 PNTVVV
-266 RVTEA
+266 RTDAAAAVY
-271 QPAWAMQTSS
+271 AMQTSG
-281 GWLTLSGGLKILEK
+281 GWLSLSAGLKILDK
-295 DSAQPAGLP
+295 DSAQPDLVI
-304 TLYGGEPV
+304 LCGGEPV
-312 SAEPGEQLTFAAEP
+312 STTPGTQLEFETGPSGPSSGSAA
-326 KADSTPDSAA
+326 SDSAA
-336 DSSASGTVEEEADQ
+336 SSEAGPPTDK
-350 RLESLNTLLAA
+350 RLESLNTLLTA
-361 LDAAGMSADVTR
+361 LDSSELGADVTR
-373 IEFADVDEM
+373 IEFEDPEQM
-382 AFLYQDRISVWL
+382 AFLYQGRISVLL
-394 GTLNELEY
+394 GTLNELDY
-402 KLKLAKHVLLN
+402 KLRLAKYVLLN
-413 EDGKGCAATDTGKL
+413 EDGKGCSPTDTGML
-427 DFTHISMSST
+427 DLSHLSASSS
-437 RKFTFAQGEPELP
+437 RKFRFAQGEPTLP
-450 SGYIVPEPVEETPAE
+450 SGWTAPEEPAAPAE
-465 EGVTGETADGTADAP
+465 AEAGSQPEEASGTEPDTEGAEAAPAEDPTA
-480 TQIILGKGF
+480 
-489 EVAADAEH
+489 AAAE
-497 FAFSI
+497 
-502 DGKHIAIDGGN
+502 
-513 NPISGDNYNISRTA
+513 
-527 SDKSLFELTNGAS
+527 
-540 LKLTHL
+540 
-546 DIYGNADAHLAE
+546 
-558 VACIFVRASCK
+558 
-569 LTLGNGFELY
+569 
-579 SGNGNESGRQVHR
+579 QQ
-592 RCGPDPRVL
+592 

>member
-1 MQQDRNN
+1 MQQDRNK
-8 SRRPSSSIQQN
+8 SRRPSSSIRQN
-19 SARRQGKSRKAYDWT
+19 SARRQGKPRKAYDWT

-41 QNRRRTQGYQE
+41 QDRRRTQGYQE

-76 QFPQQTARRPNNQNQ
+76 QFPQQTARRPDNQNQ

-216 SAEILQARGV
+216 SAEILQALGV

-260 PGTVVV
+260 PNTVVV
-266 RVTEA
+266 RTNAAAAVY
-271 QPAWAMQTSS
+271 AMQTSG
-281 GWLTLSGGLKILEK
+281 GWLSLSAGLKILDK
-295 DSAQPAGLP
+295 DSAQPDLII
-304 TLYGGEPV
+304 LCGGEPV
-312 SAEPGEQLTFAAEP
+312 STTPGTQLEFETGPSGPSSGSAA
-326 KADSTPDSAA
+326 SDSAA
-336 DSSASGTVEEEADQ
+336 SSEAGPPTDK
-350 RLESLNTLLAA
+350 RLESLNTLLTA
-361 LDAAGMSADVTR
+361 LDSSELGADVTR
-373 IEFADVDEM
+373 IEFEDPEQM
-382 AFLYQDRISVWL
+382 AFLYQGRISVLL
-394 GTLNELEY
+394 GTLNELDY
-402 KLKLAKHVLLN
+402 KLRLAKYVLLN
-413 EDGKGCAATDTGKL
+413 EDGKGCSPTDTGML
-427 DFTHISMSST
+427 DLSHLSASSS
-437 RKFTFAQGEPELP
+437 RKFRFAQGEPTLP
-450 SGYIVPEPVEETPAE
+450 SGWTAPEEPAAPAE
-465 EGVTGETADGTADAP
+465 AEAGSQPEEASGTEPDTEGAEAAPAEDPTA
-480 TQIILGKGF
+480 
-489 EVAADAEH
+489 AAAE
-497 FAFSI
+497 
-502 DGKHIAIDGGN
+502 
-513 NPISGDNYNISRTA
+513 
-527 SDKSLFELTNGAS
+527 
-540 LKLTHL
+540 
-546 DIYGNADAHLAE
+546 
-558 VACIFVRASCK
+558 
-569 LTLGNGFELY
+569 
-579 SGNGNESGRQVHR
+579 QQ
-592 RCGPDPRVL
+592 

>member
-1 MQQDRNN
+1 MQQDRNK

-19 SARRQGKSRKAYDWT
+19 SARRQGKPRKAYDWT

-41 QNRRRTQGYQE
+41 QDRRRTQGYQE

-76 QFPQQTARRPNNQNQ
+76 QFPQQTARRPDNQNQ

-121 RPQNVQSARRP
+121 RPQS
-132 QSGGRYRPTEAN
+132 SGRYRPTEAN

-216 SAEILQARGV
+216 SAEILQALGV

-260 PGTVVV
+260 PNTVVV
-266 RVTEA
+266 RTNAAAAVY
-271 QPAWAMQTSS
+271 AMQTSG
-281 GWLTLSGGLKILEK
+281 GWLSLSAGLKILDQ
-295 DSAQPAGLP
+295 DSAQPDLII
-304 TLYGGEPV
+304 LCGGEPV
-312 SAEPGEQLTFAAEP
+312 STTPGTQLEFETGPSGPSSGSAVS
-326 KADSTPDSAA
+326 DSTA
-336 DSSASGTVEEEADQ
+336 SSEAGPPTDK
-350 RLESLNTLLAA
+350 RLESLNTLLTA
-361 LDAAGMSADVTR
+361 LDSSELGADVTR
-373 IEFADVDEM
+373 IEFEDPEQM
-382 AFLYQDRISVWL
+382 AFLYQGRISVLL
-394 GTLNELEY
+394 GTLNELDY
-402 KLKLAKHVLLN
+402 KLRLAKYVLLN
-413 EDGKGCAATDTGKL
+413 EDGKGCSPTDTGML
-427 DFTHISMSST
+427 DLSHLSASSS
-437 RKFTFAQGEPELP
+437 RKFRFAQGEPTLP
-450 SGYIVPEPVEETPAE
+450 SGWTAPEEPAAPAE
-465 EGVTGETADGTADAP
+465 AEAGSQPEEASGTEPDTEGAEAAPAEDPTA
-480 TQIILGKGF
+480 
-489 EVAADAEH
+489 AAAE
-497 FAFSI
+497 
-502 DGKHIAIDGGN
+502 
-513 NPISGDNYNISRTA
+513 
-527 SDKSLFELTNGAS
+527 
-540 LKLTHL
+540 
-546 DIYGNADAHLAE
+546 
-558 VACIFVRASCK
+558 
-569 LTLGNGFELY
+569 
-579 SGNGNESGRQVHR
+579 QQ
-592 RCGPDPRVL
+592 

>member
-1 MQQDRNN
+1 MQQDRNK

-19 SARRQGKSRKAYDWT
+19 SARRQGKPRKAYDWT

-41 QNRRRTQGYQE
+41 QDRRRTQGYQE

-115 RPRNGQ
+115 RP
-121 RPQNVQSARRP
+121 QNAQSARRP

-199 LEVAVDGE
+199 LQVAVDGE

-216 SAEILQARGV
+216 SAEILQALGV

-260 PGTVVV
+260 PNTVVV
-266 RVTEA
+266 RTNAATAVY
-271 QPAWAMQTSS
+271 AMQTSG
-281 GWLTLSGGLKILEK
+281 GWLSLSAGLKILDQ
-295 DSAQPAGLP
+295 DSAQPDLII
-304 TLYGGEPV
+304 LCGGEPV
-312 SAEPGEQLTFAAEP
+312 STTPGTQLEFETGPSGPSSGSAA
-326 KADSTPDSAA
+326 SDSAA
-336 DSSASGTVEEEADQ
+336 SSEAGPPTDK
-350 RLESLNTLLAA
+350 RLESLNTLLTA
-361 LDAAGMSADVTR
+361 LDSSELGADVTR
-373 IEFADVDEM
+373 IEFEDPEQM
-382 AFLYQDRISVWL
+382 AFLYQGRISVLL
-394 GTLNELEY
+394 GTLNELDY
-402 KLKLAKHVLLN
+402 KLRLAKYVLLN
-413 EDGKGCAATDTGKL
+413 EDGKGCSPTDTGML
-427 DFTHISMSST
+427 DLSHLSASSS
-437 RKFTFAQGEPELP
+437 RKFRFAQGEPTLP
-450 SGYIVPEPVEETPAE
+450 SGWTAPEEPAAPAE
-465 EGVTGETADGTADAP
+465 AGAESQPEEASGTEPDTEGAEAAPAEDPTA
-480 TQIILGKGF
+480 
-489 EVAADAEH
+489 AAAE
-497 FAFSI
+497 
-502 DGKHIAIDGGN
+502 
-513 NPISGDNYNISRTA
+513 
-527 SDKSLFELTNGAS
+527 
-540 LKLTHL
+540 
-546 DIYGNADAHLAE
+546 
-558 VACIFVRASCK
+558 
-569 LTLGNGFELY
+569 
-579 SGNGNESGRQVHR
+579 QQ
-592 RCGPDPRVL
+592 

>member
-1 MQQDRNN
+1 MQQDRNK

-19 SARRQGKSRKAYDWT
+19 SARRKEKPRKAYDWT

-41 QNRRRTQGYQE
+41 QDRRRTQGYQE

-76 QFPQQTARRPNNQNQ
+76 RFPQQTARRPNNQSQ

-158 LTRAAVRR
+158 LT
-166 RRAIRRL
+166 
-173 TALALLLCV
+173 ALALLLCV

-216 SAEILQARGV
+216 SAEILQALGV

-249 LLENIRVERDY
+249 LLENIQVERDY
-260 PGTVVV
+260 PNTVVV
-266 RVTEA
+266 RTNAATAVY
-271 QPAWAMQTSS
+271 AMQTSG
-281 GWLTLSGGLKILEK
+281 GWLSLSAGLKILDQ
-295 DSAQPAGLP
+295 DSAQPDLII
-304 TLYGGEPV
+304 LCGGEPV
-312 SAEPGEQLTFAAEP
+312 STTPGTQLEFETGPSGPSSGSAA
-326 KADSTPDSAA
+326 SDSAA
-336 DSSASGTVEEEADQ
+336 SSEAGPPTDK
-350 RLESLNTLLAA
+350 RLESLNTLLTA
-361 LDAAGMSADVTR
+361 LDSSELGADVTR
-373 IEFADVDEM
+373 IEFEDPEQM
-382 AFLYQDRISVWL
+382 AFLYQGRISVLL
-394 GTLNELEY
+394 GTLNELDY
-402 KLKLAKHVLLN
+402 KLRLAKYVLLN
-413 EDGKGCAATDTGKL
+413 EDGKGCSPTDTGML
-427 DFTHISMSST
+427 DLSHLSASSS
-437 RKFTFAQGEPELP
+437 RKFRFAQGEPTLP
-450 SGYIVPEPVEETPAE
+450 SGWTAPEEPAAPAE
-465 EGVTGETADGTADAP
+465 AEAENQPEEAPGTEPDTEGAEAAPAEDPTA
-480 TQIILGKGF
+480 
-489 EVAADAEH
+489 AAAE
-497 FAFSI
+497 
-502 DGKHIAIDGGN
+502 
-513 NPISGDNYNISRTA
+513 
-527 SDKSLFELTNGAS
+527 
-540 LKLTHL
+540 
-546 DIYGNADAHLAE
+546 
-558 VACIFVRASCK
+558 
-569 LTLGNGFELY
+569 
-579 SGNGNESGRQVHR
+579 QQ
-592 RCGPDPRVL
+592 

>member
-1 MQQDRNN
+1 MQQDRNK

-19 SARRQGKSRKAYDWT
+19 SAWRQGKPRKAYDWT

-216 SAEILQARGV
+216 SAEILQALGV

-260 PGTVVV
+260 PNTVVV
-266 RVTEA
+266 RTNAATAVY
-271 QPAWAMQTSS
+271 AMQTSS
-281 GWLTLSGGLKILEK
+281 GWLSLSAGLKILDK
-295 DSAQPAGLP
+295 DSAQPDLII
-304 TLYGGEPV
+304 LCGGEPV
-312 SAEPGEQLTFAAEP
+312 STMPGTQLEFETEPSGASSGSAA
-326 KADSTPDSAA
+326 SDSAA
-336 DSSASGTVEEEADQ
+336 SSEAGPPTDK
-350 RLESLNTLLAA
+350 RLESLNTLLTA
-361 LDAAGMSADVTR
+361 LDSSELGADVTR
-373 IEFADVDEM
+373 IEFEDPEQM
-382 AFLYQDRISVWL
+382 AFLYQGRISVLL
-394 GTLNELEY
+394 GTLNELDY
-402 KLKLAKHVLLN
+402 KLRLAKYVLLN
-413 EDGKGCAATDTGKL
+413 EDGKGCSPTDTGML
-427 DFTHISMSST
+427 DLSHLSASSS
-437 RKFTFAQGEPELP
+437 RKFRFAQGEPTLP
-450 SGYIVPEPVEETPAE
+450 SGWTAPEEPAAPAE
-465 EGVTGETADGTADAP
+465 AEAESQPEEVSGTEPDTEGAEAAPAEDPTA
-480 TQIILGKGF
+480 
-489 EVAADAEH
+489 AAAE
-497 FAFSI
+497 
-502 DGKHIAIDGGN
+502 
-513 NPISGDNYNISRTA
+513 
-527 SDKSLFELTNGAS
+527 
-540 LKLTHL
+540 
-546 DIYGNADAHLAE
+546 
-558 VACIFVRASCK
+558 
-569 LTLGNGFELY
+569 
-579 SGNGNESGRQVHR
+579 QQ
-592 RCGPDPRVL
+592 

>member
-1 MQQDRNN
+1 MQQDRNK

-19 SARRQGKSRKAYDWT
+19 SARRQGKPRKAYDWT

-121 RPQNVQSARRP
+121 RPQS
-132 QSGGRYRPTEAN
+132 SGRYRPTEAN

-216 SAEILQARGV
+216 SAEILQALGV

-249 LLENIRVERDY
+249 LLENIQVERDY
-260 PGTVVV
+260 PNTVVV
-266 RVTEA
+266 RTNAATAVY
-271 QPAWAMQTSS
+271 AMQTSG
-281 GWLTLSGGLKILEK
+281 GWLSLSAGLKILDQ
-295 DSAQPAGLP
+295 DSAQPDLII
-304 TLYGGEPV
+304 LCGGEPV
-312 SAEPGEQLTFAAEP
+312 STTPGTQLEFETGPSGPSSGSAVS
-326 KADSTPDSAA
+326 DSTA
-336 DSSASGTVEEEADQ
+336 SSEAGPPTDK
-350 RLESLNTLLAA
+350 RLESLNTLLTA
-361 LDAAGMSADVTR
+361 LDSSELGADVTR
-373 IEFADVDEM
+373 IEFEDPEQM
-382 AFLYQDRISVWL
+382 AFLYQGRISVLL
-394 GTLNELEY
+394 GTLNELDY
-402 KLKLAKHVLLN
+402 KLRLAKYVLLN
-413 EDGKGCAATDTGKL
+413 EDGKGCSPTDTGML
-427 DFTHISMSST
+427 DLSHLSASSS
-437 RKFTFAQGEPELP
+437 RKFRFAQGEPTLP
-450 SGYIVPEPVEETPAE
+450 SGWTAPEEPAAPAE
-465 EGVTGETADGTADAP
+465 AEAENQPEEASGTEPDTEGAEAAPAEDPTA
-480 TQIILGKGF
+480 
-489 EVAADAEH
+489 AAAE
-497 FAFSI
+497 
-502 DGKHIAIDGGN
+502 
-513 NPISGDNYNISRTA
+513 
-527 SDKSLFELTNGAS
+527 
-540 LKLTHL
+540 
-546 DIYGNADAHLAE
+546 
-558 VACIFVRASCK
+558 
-569 LTLGNGFELY
+569 
-579 SGNGNESGRQVHR
+579 QQ
-592 RCGPDPRVL
+592 

>member
-1 MQQDRNN
+1 MQQDRNK

-19 SARRQGKSRKAYDWT
+19 SAQRKGKPRKAYDWT

-121 RPQNVQSARRP
+121 RPQNAQSARRP

-149 RREGRKKRR
+149 RRESRKKRR

-216 SAEILQARGV
+216 SAEILQALGV

-260 PGTVVV
+260 PNTVVV
-266 RVTEA
+266 RTNAATAVY
-271 QPAWAMQTSS
+271 AMQTSG
-281 GWLTLSGGLKILEK
+281 GWLSLSAGLKILDK
-295 DSAQPAGLP
+295 DSAQPDLII
-304 TLYGGEPV
+304 LCGGEPV
-312 SAEPGEQLTFAAEP
+312 STTPGTQLEFETGPSGPSSGSAA
-326 KADSTPDSAA
+326 SDSAA
-336 DSSASGTVEEEADQ
+336 SSEAGPPTDK
-350 RLESLNTLLAA
+350 RLESLNTLLTA
-361 LDAAGMSADVTR
+361 LDSSELGADVTR
-373 IEFADVDEM
+373 IEFEDPEQM
-382 AFLYQDRISVWL
+382 AFLYQGRISVLL
-394 GTLNELEY
+394 GTLNELDY
-402 KLKLAKHVLLN
+402 KLRLAKYVLLN
-413 EDGKGCAATDTGKL
+413 EDGKGCSPTDTGML
-427 DFTHISMSST
+427 DLSHLSASSS
-437 RKFTFAQGEPELP
+437 RKFRFAQGEPTLP
-450 SGYIVPEPVEETPAE
+450 SGWTAPEEPAAPAE
-465 EGVTGETADGTADAP
+465 AEAESQLEEASGTEPDTEGAEAAPAEDPTA
-480 TQIILGKGF
+480 
-489 EVAADAEH
+489 AAAE
-497 FAFSI
+497 
-502 DGKHIAIDGGN
+502 
-513 NPISGDNYNISRTA
+513 
-527 SDKSLFELTNGAS
+527 
-540 LKLTHL
+540 
-546 DIYGNADAHLAE
+546 
-558 VACIFVRASCK
+558 
-569 LTLGNGFELY
+569 
-579 SGNGNESGRQVHR
+579 QQ
-592 RCGPDPRVL
+592 

>member
-1 MQQDRNN
+1 MQQDRNK

-19 SARRQGKSRKAYDWT
+19 SAQRKGKPRKAYDWT

-216 SAEILQARGV
+216 SAEILQALGV

-260 PGTVVV
+260 PNTGVV
-266 RVTEA
+266 RA
-271 QPAWAMQTSS
+271 SAAPAVYTMQTSG
-281 GWLTLSGGLKILEK
+281 GWLSLSAGLKILDQ
-295 DSAQPAGLP
+295 DSAQPDLII
-304 TLYGGEPV
+304 LCGGEPV
-312 SAEPGEQLTFAAEP
+312 SATPGTQLEFETGPSGESSGSAA
-326 KADSTPDSAA
+326 SDSAA
-336 DSSASGTVEEEADQ
+336 SSMAGPPTDK
-350 RLESLNTLLAA
+350 RLESLNTLLTA
-361 LDAAGMSADVTR
+361 LDSSELGADVTR
-373 IEFADVDEM
+373 IEFEDPEQM
-382 AFLYQDRISVWL
+382 AFLHQGRIRVLL
-394 GTLNELEY
+394 GTLNELDY
-402 KLKLAKHVLLN
+402 KLRLAKYVLLN
-413 EDGKGCAATDTGKL
+413 EDGKGCSPTDTGML
-427 DFTHISMSST
+427 DLSHLSASSS
-437 RKFTFAQGEPELP
+437 RKFRFAQGEPTLP
-450 SGYIVPEPVEETPAE
+450 SGWTAPEEPAAPAE
-465 EGVTGETADGTADAP
+465 AEAESQPEEASGTEPDTEGAEAAPAEDPTA
-480 TQIILGKGF
+480 
-489 EVAADAEH
+489 AAAE
-497 FAFSI
+497 
-502 DGKHIAIDGGN
+502 
-513 NPISGDNYNISRTA
+513 
-527 SDKSLFELTNGAS
+527 
-540 LKLTHL
+540 
-546 DIYGNADAHLAE
+546 
-558 VACIFVRASCK
+558 
-569 LTLGNGFELY
+569 
-579 SGNGNESGRQVHR
+579 QQ
-592 RCGPDPRVL
+592 

>member
-1 MQQDRNN
+1 MQQDRNK

-19 SARRQGKSRKAYDWT
+19 STRRQGKPRKAYDWT

-76 QFPQQTARRPNNQNQ
+76 QFPQQTARRPNNQSQ

-216 SAEILQARGV
+216 SAEILQALGV

-260 PGTVVV
+260 PNTVVV
-266 RVTEA
+266 RTNAATAVY
-271 QPAWAMQTSS
+271 AMQTSG
-281 GWLTLSGGLKILEK
+281 GWLSLSAGLKILDQ
-295 DSAQPAGLP
+295 DSAQPDLII
-304 TLYGGEPV
+304 LCGGEPV
-312 SAEPGEQLTFAAEP
+312 STTPGTQLEFETGPSGPSSGSAA
-326 KADSTPDSAA
+326 SDSAA
-336 DSSASGTVEEEADQ
+336 SSEAGPPTDK
-350 RLESLNTLLAA
+350 RLESLNTLLTA
-361 LDAAGMSADVTR
+361 LDSSELGADVTR
-373 IEFADVDEM
+373 IEFEDPEQM
-382 AFLYQDRISVWL
+382 AFLYQGRISVLL
-394 GTLNELEY
+394 GTLNELDY
-402 KLKLAKHVLLN
+402 KLRLAKYVLLN
-413 EDGKGCAATDTGKL
+413 EDGKGCSPTDTGML
-427 DFTHISMSST
+427 DLSHLSASSS
-437 RKFTFAQGEPELP
+437 RKFRFAQGEPTLP
-450 SGYIVPEPVEETPAE
+450 SGWTAPEEPAAPAE
-465 EGVTGETADGTADAP
+465 AEAESRPEEASGTEPDTEGAEAAPAEDPTA
-480 TQIILGKGF
+480 
-489 EVAADAEH
+489 AAAE
-497 FAFSI
+497 
-502 DGKHIAIDGGN
+502 
-513 NPISGDNYNISRTA
+513 
-527 SDKSLFELTNGAS
+527 
-540 LKLTHL
+540 
-546 DIYGNADAHLAE
+546 
-558 VACIFVRASCK
+558 
-569 LTLGNGFELY
+569 
-579 SGNGNESGRQVHR
+579 QQ
-592 RCGPDPRVL
+592 

>member
-8 SRRPSSSIQQN
+8 SRRTGQQN
-19 SARRQGKSRKAYDWT
+19 NARRQGKPRKAYDWT

-216 SAEILQARGV
+216 SAEILQALGV

-260 PGTVVV
+260 PNTVVV
-266 RVTEA
+266 RTNAATAVY
-271 QPAWAMQTSS
+271 AMQTSS
-281 GWLTLSGGLKILEK
+281 GWLSLSAGLKILDQ
-295 DSAQPAGLP
+295 DSAQPDLII
-304 TLYGGEPV
+304 LCGGEPV
-312 SAEPGEQLTFAAEP
+312 STTPGTQLEFETGPSGASSGSAA
-326 KADSTPDSAA
+326 SDSAA
-336 DSSASGTVEEEADQ
+336 SSEAGPPTDK
-350 RLESLNTLLAA
+350 RLESLNTLLTA
-361 LDAAGMSADVTR
+361 LDSSELGADVTR
-373 IEFADVDEM
+373 IEFEDPEQM
-382 AFLYQDRISVWL
+382 AFLYQGRISVLL
-394 GTLNELEY
+394 GTLNELDY
-402 KLKLAKHVLLN
+402 KLRLAKYVLLN
-413 EDGKGCAATDTGKL
+413 EDGKGCSPTDTGML
-427 DFTHISMSST
+427 DLSHLSASSS
-437 RKFTFAQGEPELP
+437 RKFRFAQGEPTLP
-450 SGYIVPEPVEETPAE
+450 SGWTAQEEPAAPAE
-465 EGVTGETADGTADAP
+465 AEAESQPEEASGTEPNTEGAEAAPAEDPTA
-480 TQIILGKGF
+480 
-489 EVAADAEH
+489 AAAE
-497 FAFSI
+497 
-502 DGKHIAIDGGN
+502 
-513 NPISGDNYNISRTA
+513 
-527 SDKSLFELTNGAS
+527 
-540 LKLTHL
+540 
-546 DIYGNADAHLAE
+546 
-558 VACIFVRASCK
+558 
-569 LTLGNGFELY
+569 
-579 SGNGNESGRQVHR
+579 QQ
-592 RCGPDPRVL
+592 